1 VYRPDLPLIVQRDR
15 TLLLEV
21 RHPLFDEV
29 RDRLASFAELVKSP
43 EYIHTYRLTPL
54 SLWNAAAS
62 GVTVE
67 EVTDVLTRYSKF
79 ELPSSLMDQVRDWMS
94 RYGKIQLRRAGND
107 LTLGCRDR
115 SLWKTLIQMPE
126 VRELGL
132 NTLDETTA
140 VIDPAWRGKVKQ
152 LFLRMGYP
160 VEDIAGYSEG
170 NSLEVALRD
179 RCRSGEPL
187 TLRSYQRD
195 AADAFYRSGSVYGG
209 NGVLVLPCGAGK
221 TIVGLAAMARVKR
234 ETLILTPN
242 TTSVRQWV
250 REILDKTDLPETCVG
265 QYTGEKKQVAPV
277 TVATY
282 QILTHRSD
290 QHAPF
295 THMRLF
301 EERDWG
307 LIIYDEVHLLPA
319 PVFRATADL
328 QAKRRLGLTAT
339 LIREDGR
346 EEDVFSL
353 IGPKKYDVPWKVLEA
368 KGWIAEAVCT
378 EIRTPMPSTIR
389 QQYACAQKRHRYRI
403 AAENPNKV
411 VVLRAILRRHVDE
424 PVLIIGQY
432 LGQLEEIARELSVP
446 LITGRLAQKERDR
459 LYERFRQGKIPVLVV
474 SKVANFAIDLP
485 DAGVA
490 VQVSGSFGSRQEEAQ
505 RLGRILRPKQGKNQA
520 HFYHI
525 VSRDTVDQEMA
536 MHRQLFLVEQGY
548 RYTIRDA
555 EQWEVEQ

>member
-1 VYRPDLPLIVQRDR
+1 MYRLDLPLIVQGDR

-21 RHPLFDEV
+21 KHPLFDEV
-29 RDRLASFAELVKSP
+29 RDCLATFAELVKSP

-62 GVTVE
+62 GITVE

-79 ELPSSLMDQVRDWMS
+79 DFSSSLLNEVRDWMS
-94 RYGKIQLRRAGND
+94 RYGKIQLRRRGNQ
-107 LTLGCRDR
+107 LTIGCGDR
-115 SLWKTLIQMPE
+115 SLWQALMQMPE

-132 NTLDETTA
+132 KPMSETTA
-140 VIDPAWRGKVKQ
+140 VIDPQWRGKVKQ

-160 VEDIAGYSEG
+160 VEDVAGYSEG
-170 NSLEVALRD
+170 RALEIVLRD
-179 RCRSGEPL
+179 RCRSGEPFA
-187 TLRSYQRD
+187 LRSYQRD

-242 TTSVRQWV
+242 ATSVRQWV
-250 REILDKTDLPETCVG
+250 REILDKTNLPETCVG
-265 QYTGEKKQVAPV
+265 QYTGECKQVAPV

-282 QILTHRSD
+282 QILTHRSG
-290 QHAPF
+290 QQAPF

-339 LIREDGR
+339 LVREDGR

-353 IGPKKYDVPWKVLEA
+353 IGPKKYDVPWKVLES

-378 EIRTPMPSTIR
+378 EIRTPMPPVIR
-389 QQYACAQKRHRYRI
+389 QRYACAQKRHRYRI
-403 AAENPNKV
+403 AAENPNKMA
-411 VVLRAILRRHVDE
+411 VLRSVIRRHANE
-424 PVLIIGQY
+424 SVLIIGQY
-432 LGQLEEIARELSVP
+432 LSQLQEIARELSAP
-446 LITGRLAQKERDR
+446 LITGRLSQRERDR
-459 LYERFRQGKIPVLVV
+459 LYERFRLGEIPVLVV

-490 VQVSGSFGSRQEEAQ
+490 VQVSGAYGSRQEEAQ

-525 VSRDTVDQEMA
+525 VSRDTVDQDMA

-548 RYTIRDA
+548 RYIIRDA
-555 EQWEVEQ
+555 EKWEVEQ